1 MSDSSSEDDMP
12 LSSLVAKKRSRTVAS
27 YAEGSD
33 DGDEEVEES
42 EASGDFVEEDEDDGI
57 ADGDY
62 AEESDD
68 SDDMPLSALAKE
80 KRKSPKPAAKKKP
93 PKSEKKRSATKKS
106 QSKSKPKPAKKTTK
120 SVAKASVSAGNYVC
134 ASSELYMKS
143 DKGKLIASI
152 LVRWYANDVC
162 ISDLLLD

>member
-62 AEESDD
+62 AEDSDD
-68 SDDMPLSALAKE
+68 SDDMPLSALGKE
-80 KRKSPKPAAKKKP
+80 KKKNPKPVAKKKP
-93 PKSEKKRSATKKS
+93 TTEKKRSATKKS